1 MVIVPP
7 RLNTLNTMYQYILI
21 LEFEDG
27 RQTTSR
33 TFKSSYM
40 LLQYVGMTL
49 EFFDT
54 IKVTIRKE
62 AVQ

>member
-1 MVIVPP
+1 MPP
-7 RLNTLNTMYQYILI
+7 QLHYFIIMFKYILI

-27 RQTTSR
+27 RKTTSR
-33 TFKSSYM
+33 TFESSYM

-49 EFFDT
+49 EFFDS

>member
-1 MVIVPP
+1 MFK
-7 RLNTLNTMYQYILI
+7 YILI

-27 RQTTSR
+27 RKTTSR
-33 TFKSSYM
+33 TFESSYM

-54 IKVTIRKE
+54 IKVTIKKE
-62 AVQ
+62 SVQ